1 MIHMEDLIIRPI
13 GVVRTRYHNK
23 YDAPRQPE
31 VDDRIDSATIEL
43 LPHRNFEQGLHDLLG
58 FDRIWLITWFDRAE
72 NWKPKVLPPR
82 DRTKRGVFA
91 TRSPHRPNPIGL
103 TCVRLLEVKGLT
115 LSIEGTD
122 LLDGTPVLDIKPYLP
137 YADAFPE
144 AAAGW
149 LDNVESPAYSVLIDP
164 EIERIAP
171 HVAEHAKRILA
182 FDPLPHP
189 YRRIRRHDDGTY
201 EIAVQEWRCYFHI
214 DGMVVTVTA
223 IVLQS

>member
-149 LDNVESPAYSVLIDP
+149 LANVELPAYSVLIDP

-171 HVAEHAKRILA
+171 HVAEHVKRILA